1 MSFLERLLRNH
12 PLANILFGVV
22 LLVGFSGYL
31 LMPREQD
38 PEINFNWVNI
48 ITVLPGASAE
58 DVETR
63 VTQPLEDAIKQ
74 VADIRFVMS
83 SSRETTSSILVRFH
97 DIKTQVFDKRVNDLR
112 REVQNKAKS
121 ELPPEVRNDPR
132 ILEITTSNGFPTAQV
147 LLTGQADDETLRRLG
162 REIRTDVER
171 LSGVDQVFALGLHDP
186 ELQVEFDPVE
196 LAGRGLNAAVLA
208 DTVGAWFRDTFA
220 GKIQAGGDAW
230 LVRIVG
236 QDADPGF
243 LAKLTVAVPGA
254 EQRVPIDA
262 VARIAR
268 ARATPRNLASTGG
281 RPAVLLSVTKK
292 SYTNTLELVDRIQ
305 AYVAEKNPLLAPKGL
320 QLAVTDDQTIPTR
333 DAINIM
339 QWNAALGLTLVIVVC
354 WVFLGIRV
362 ALLVALGIPF
372 SLAGSF
378 AVLNAVGFTLNISVL
393 LGVVIVLG
401 MIVDDAV
408 VVVEAIYYRV
418 QRGQAVLAAALDA
431 LGETVAPVTS
441 SVATTM
447 AAFLPLMLLPGIVGK
462 FMFVI
467 PFVVAVT
474 LAVSLVEA
482 FWMLPTHVTVL
493 RLDLS
498 KPSRMQSIRHAF
510 THQLR
515 VKYSRALLYVMRRP
529 KRFAV
534 LMAFTLA
541 SAVAAVGGG
550 LVRLEFFAFDPLRI
564 IYVNVDMPASA
575 PIEST
580 LARVEAL
587 EREVRKRL
595 RPDEARALTS
605 LAGVKFTDTAPLY
618 GDAYGQI
625 IVSVAPRGKG
635 LREVE
640 EIVDALREGLT
651 AVPGLGRVSFTTL
664 SGGPPLSKPV
674 RVRVRNDDTTELR
687 AASDAL
693 LEIVRGVK
701 GSKDVT
707 DDDVPGRPELV
718 LDIDREAVRAAGLNP
733 GLVARLVRL
742 HVDGEIVAQMRDE
755 GEKLEVRVR
764 AAPRSSPDIARMLD
778 DPIALPA
785 QAGEPARSTTLR
797 ALVHTETRAGKGVIK
812 HYNLRRSITVEANL
826 EREVTD
832 TLAANNAIR
841 AAWEKIQGRYPQTT
855 LDFSGEL
862 DDIQESLDSMGVLFL
877 LGIGLIYIILAAQ
890 FRSYW
895 QPAMILA
902 TVPLAFTGVV
912 FGLLVS
918 RNPLSLFTLY
928 GVIALTG
935 IAVNSAIVLIDAA
948 NRRRQQKMS
957 VLHAAVYA
965 ARRRVV
971 PILITSF
978 TTIAGLFSLAF
989 GLGGK
994 SLIWGPVAAS
1004 IVWGI
1009 GFSTVLTLFVMPMLY
1024 WALMPE
1030 HRSRRNGAPNAGQ
1043 AV

>member
-1 MSFLERLLRNH
+1 MKLLERLLRNH

-22 LLVGFSGYL
+22 LLLGFSGYV

-58 DVETR
+58 DVEKR

-74 VADIRFVMS
+74 VADIRFVIS
-83 SSRETTSSILVRFH
+83 NSRENTSSILVRFH
-97 DIKTQVFDKRVNDLR
+97 DIEPRVFDKRVNDLR

-121 ELPPEVRNDPR
+121 ELPLEVRDDPR

-162 REIRTDVER
+162 HEIRTDLER
-171 LSGVDQVFALGLHDP
+171 LVGVDQVFALGLHDP
-186 ELQVEFDPVE
+186 ELHVEFDPVA
-196 LAGRGLNAAVLA
+196 LAARGLNAAALA

-220 GKIQAGGDAW
+220 GKAKAGDDAW
-230 LVRIVG
+230 LVRVVG
-236 QDADPGF
+236 QDPDPSF
-243 LAKLTVAVPGA
+243 LARLTIAVPGA

-262 VARIAR
+262 VARVAR
-268 ARATPRNLASTGG
+268 ARETPRNLASTQGQ
-281 RPAVLLSVTKK
+281 PAVLLSVTKK

-305 AYVAEKNPLLAPKGL
+305 SYVAAKNPLLAPMGL
-320 QLAVTDDQTIPTR
+320 KLAVTDDQTIPTR
-333 DAINIM
+333 DAIRIM
-339 QWNAALGLTLVIVVC
+339 EWNAGLGLVLVIAMC
-354 WVFLGIRV
+354 WVFLGTRV

-372 SLAGSF
+372 SLAGGF
-378 AVLNAVGFTLNISVL
+378 GVLHAVGFTLNISVL

-418 QRGQAVLAAALDA
+418 QRGQEVLAASLEALR
-431 LGETVAPVTS
+431 ETAAPVTT

-474 LAVSLVEA
+474 LAVSLIEA
-482 FWMLPTHVTVL
+482 FWMLPTHITAL
-493 RLDLS
+493 HLNLS
-498 KPSRMQSIRHAF
+498 KPSRMQRIRHRF

-534 LMAFTLA
+534 LMAFLL
-541 SAVAAVGGG
+541 VGAVGTVVGG
-550 LVRLEFFAFDPLRI
+550 LVRLEFFAFDPLRVF
-564 IYVNVDMPASA
+564 YVNVDMPASA
-575 PIEST
+575 PIETT
-580 LARVEAL
+580 LARVETL
-587 EREVRKRL
+587 EREVRTRL
-595 RPDEARALTS
+595 RPGEARALTS
-605 LAGVKFTDTAPLY
+605 LAGVKFTDTEPLY
-618 GDAYGQI
+618 GDAYGQV
-625 IVSVAPRGKG
+625 IVSIAPRAEG
-635 LREVE
+635 LRDVE
-640 EIVDALREGLT
+640 EIVEALRADLSRLSG
-651 AVPGLGRVSFTTL
+651 PGRISFTTL
-664 SGGPPLSKPV
+664 SGGPPISKPV
-674 RVRVRNDDTTELR
+674 RVRVRNDDAAELR
-687 AASDAL
+687 AATDAL
-693 LEIVRGVK
+693 LGIVRGIP
-701 GSKDVT
+701 GTKDVT
-707 DDDVPGRPELV
+707 DDDVPGRPQLV
-718 LDIDREAVRAAGLNP
+718 LDLDREAVRAAGLNP

-742 HVDGEIVAQMRDE
+742 HVDGEIVAQMRDQ

-764 AAPRSSPDIARMLD
+764 ASPRNAPDIARILD
-778 DPIALPA
+778 DPIALAAVDGTPA
-785 QAGEPARSTTLR
+785 GTTTLR
-797 ALVHTETRAGKGVIK
+797 ALVRAETRTGKGVIK
-812 HYNLRRSITVEANL
+812 HYNLRRSITVEADI
-826 EREVTD
+826 ERKLTD
-832 TLAANNAIR
+832 TVTVNNAIR
-841 AAWEKIQGRYPQTT
+841 AAWEKVQERYPQTT

-877 LGIGLIYIILAAQ
+877 LGVGLIYVILAAQ

-895 QPAMILA
+895 QPAMILV

-935 IAVNSAIVLIDAA
+935 IAVNAAIVLIDAA
-948 NRRRQQKMS
+948 NRRRRQKMS

-978 TTIAGLFSLAF
+978 TTIAGLLSLAI

-1009 GFSTVLTLFVMPMLY
+1009 GFSTVLTLFVMPLLY

-1030 HRSRRNGAPNAGQ
+1030 HRSRRNGVSQPGQ
-1043 AV
+1043 VV